1 LSGPGNAETIMKYCH
16 FERRR
21 NPDDLS
27 KAISILTSALE
38 SDTLDEK
45 SKPYIFVQYA
55 KMIWHVSHFIV
66 TLYNIMY
73 K

>member
-1 LSGPGNAETIMKYCH
+1 MKYAH

-27 KAISILTSALE
+27 IAINILTSALE

-45 SKPYIFVQYA
+45 SKPYIIVQYA
-55 KMIWHVSHFIV
+55 KMIWHVS
-66 TLYNIMY
+66 
-73 K
+73 

>member
-1 LSGPGNAETIMKYCH
+1 MKYAH

-27 KAISILTSALE
+27 KALNILTSALE

-45 SKPYIFVQYA
+45 SKSYIIVQYA
-55 KMIWHVSHFIV
+55 KMTWHVSYFTHV
-66 TLYNIMY
+66 VQRHLYI
-73 K
+73 